1 MMRAACSGARHE
13 KPLNLWF
20 VRARFC
26 AVSSAFGS
34 LTNEFIS
41 FSNRGIGR
49 CIKAQRLNADGSP
62 AAPYLPQEGCGMA
75 PFERSIGLLGPELAL
90 AFDADDAAVSCGGM
104 FFPMQASLPALLCV
118 VLQPP
123 CNAVLCYNPP
133 AMLCCATTPLQC
145 CAVLQPPCNAACSP
159 AATYCYLLRLAH
171 NYLKKQCEAAAWEC
185 TYMSDCFS
193 DCDLMQGAQWQ
204 VATSG
209 ASACLILN

>member
-1 MMRAACSGARHE
+1 MPPSLSRHPFAALTPPRTGPSPSRCCGRPMTPKYPRLLAIFPKRGLTLRRLQCLVEMGPSLSALMRHDACGMFRCASRE
-13 KPLNLWF
+13 TVKS
-20 VRARFC
+20 VVCARFC

-104 FFPMQASLPALLCV
+104 FFPMQASLPALLC
-118 VLQPP
+118 
-123 CNAVLCYNPP
+123 
-133 AMLCCATTPLQC
+133 
-145 CAVLQPPCNAACSP
+145 AVLQPPCNAACSP
-159 AATYCYLLRLAH
+159 AAT
-171 NYLKKQCEAAAWEC
+171 
-185 TYMSDCFS
+185 
-193 DCDLMQGAQWQ
+193 
-204 VATSG
+204 
-209 ASACLILN
+209 